1 MHLPVRYRCRLFG
14 FQEFH
19 TFVES
24 PMNMALAKILI
35 IDDDHDVLLTARMFL
50 EQLDFD
56 VTVLS
61 DPGKIEAQIKKEHY
75 DVVLLD
81 MNFQRGKTEGTEGIM
96 WLETIRKLD
105 RRAVVIL
112 MTAFG
117 DVELAVR
124 GIRAGAFDFI
134 LKPWQNAKLH
144 ASILSAL
151 KLQETDRERVKY
163 KNVARTLGQDVD
175 LPFAQILGSSPLMI
189 ELQENIRIIAP
200 TDASVLIL
208 GENGTGKEMVAR
220 TIHRSSE
227 RAKGIFLGVD
237 MGAIPETLFES
248 ELFGHQKGA
257 FTGAIQDKPGRFELA
272 ENGTL
277 FLDEIG
283 NLPLTMQTKL
293 LTVLEQRSIRRIGAQ
308 KDIHIDIRLISATN
322 QPIHQMVDKGSFR
335 RDLLYRLNTIE
346 LLIPPLRER
355 LEDIPLL
362 AEHFLGEAS
371 RKYGKQGLEISK
383 RNMKQLQ
390 QYHWPGNVRE
400 LQNTLARAVILAE
413 DKQVRFDQL
422 GSSASGP
429 STRPSLNIEE
439 NEKAL
444 IQKALISNRGN
455 VTRAAADL
463 GIDRN
468 ALYRRMKKHG
478 IQ

>member
-1 MHLPVRYRCRLFG
+1 MSHR
-14 FQEFH
+14 
-19 TFVES
+19 
-24 PMNMALAKILI
+24 ILI
-35 IDDDHDVLLTARMFL
+35 IDDDHDILLTARMFL

-56 VTVLS
+56 VTVIS
-61 DPGKIEAQIKKEHY
+61 DPTKILTKLSKEHF

-81 MNFQRGKTEGTEGIM
+81 MNFQRGQTEGAEGLQ
-96 WLETIRKLD
+96 WLD
-105 RRAVVIL
+105 RIGKHDSEMVVIL

-117 DVELAVR
+117 DVELAVK

-151 KLQETDRERVKY
+151 KLRETRQEKEKY
-163 KNVARTLGQDVD
+163 RNVARALEADGDM
-175 LPFAQILGSSPLMI
+175 PFNQILGTSDVI
-189 ELQENIRIIAP
+189 EKLKENIRIIAP

-208 GENGTGKEMVAR
+208 GENGTGKEMAAR
-220 TIHRSSE
+220 AIHRLSE
-227 RAKGIFLGVD
+227 RAKDIFMGVD

-248 ELFGHQKGA
+248 ELFGHQKGS

-272 ENGTL
+272 EKGTL

-283 NLPLTMQTKL
+283 NLPVTMQTKL
-293 LTVLEQRSIRRIGAQ
+293 LTVLERRSIRRIGAST
-308 KDIHIDIRLISATN
+308 DFPIDIRLISATN
-322 QPIHQMVDKGSFR
+322 QPIHQMVENGSFR

-346 LLIPPLRER
+346 LILPPLRER
-355 LEDIPLL
+355 LDDIPLL
-362 AEHFLGEAS
+362 AGHFLSEAC
-371 RKYGKQGLEISK
+371 RKYRKPGLEISK
-383 RNMKQLQ
+383 KSMKQLQ

-400 LQNTLARAVILAE
+400 LQNTLARGVIMAE
-413 DKQVRFDQL
+413 DKQIRFDQL
-422 GSSASGP
+422 GTTAGTSSAQ
-429 STRPSLNIEE
+429 STLNIEE
-439 NEKAL
+439 NEKVL
-444 IQKALISNRGN
+444 IQKALITNKGN